1 MAGSGTMPSESGVDV
16 PYHIREHLPEELSH
30 LPADLLFATN
40 LRVHEFSYSFAAL
53 RRVEERDSLDD
64 YIRFLYGDDWIQWP
78 RSAIDAARSAHDD
91 YVRVRRM
98 QEDAMRWVQENRC
111 PTPASSSSS
120 TEVLRQQEQEAAL
133 PLPRRR
139 ASDVQRE
146 VCGLASS
153 ALVALASSQ
162 GHHGLPLPRRRADSS

>member
-1 MAGSGTMPSESGVDV
+1 MAGSGTMPTESGVDV
-16 PYHIREHLPEELSH
+16 PSHIREHLPEELSH

-98 QEDAMRWVQENRC
+98 QEDALRWVHENR
-111 PTPASSSSS
+111 PTPA
-120 TEVLRQQEQEAAL
+120 EAGEEAGKD
-133 PLPRRR
+133 
-139 ASDVQRE
+139 ADE
-146 VCGLASS
+146 EAGAEAGEDADEEAEEAGEDAGE
-153 ALVALASSQ
+153 ALVCMIVDGSDEEAGAVDPRSFTAL
-162 GHHGLPLPRRRADSS
+162 